1 MGGDPF
7 DEINF
12 AGGGGLRN
20 ANGES
25 AGCRNKR
32 RGRENPA
39 SRIRESVPTRDKRRR
54 PIPPSIPH
62 KRFSLPLFQ
71 DTNRT
76 DRRIRVMPGRANN
89 EPILFHVEFLS
100 LYYHCTP
107 PFSAPAKIYRR
118 RPAFRRADSKDFV
131 PTIYRKRFRKIVPR
145 FVTTARSLT
154 WKLS

>member
-20 ANGES
+20 ANGETS
-25 AGCRNKR
+25 GAEG
-32 RGRENPA
+32 
-39 SRIRESVPTRDKRRR
+39 RIRRRVSANPFQR
-54 PIPPSIPH
+54 ATKEGGRFLLPSIHPH

-118 RPAFRRADSKDFV
+118 RPAFRHADPKDFV